1 MPSNPYPAYKVHRL
15 NGHASYYLIASPTN
29 CVEFVEER
37 QAGNEFG
44 FLIRT
49 LKSRTVVKQR
59 EQWSES
65 MDKAAWF
72 AEVKASMLAHLDC
85 AMEMV
90 ALCQSIQYRKTKP
103 TLADYANVA
112 QDASSPFGQV
122 KGQIAHQMLAQLGA
136 VGDASDLHPRLGP

>member
-1 MPSNPYPAYKVHRL
+1 MPSCPYPAYKVRRL

-90 ALCQSIQYRKTKP
+90 ALCQSIQYSKSRP
-103 TLADYANVA
+103 TLIDYSHVA
-112 QDASSPFGQV
+112 EESAAPFGQI
-122 KGQIAHQMLAQLGA
+122 KGQIASQMRAQSS
-136 VGDASDLHPRLGP
+136 DALESAKNHARLGP